1 MTRRL
6 FASFAALALLAV
18 ACSSTPAA
26 TPVAP
31 TDIVAQ
37 SLDALGKAKTL
48 HLRADVTGTIPFD
61 MSSLLGG
68 GTGASPAPGASGPT
82 MDLGG
87 SYIEAT
93 MDIAGK
99 QAQATVAVPPILGL
113 KLDLIQIGDT
123 SYTKVNLMGDTWEK
137 STSTPAP
144 DESADPSP
152 SAGVQQMVDDV
163 KKALSAPG
171 VKVEKL
177 ADEKCGD
184 VDCYHVKM
192 TMPPS
197 ALSGAAGDT
206 LGGLGLGGT
215 PEPGASPLIEGD
227 LVIELWAR
235 KSDMRPV
242 KLVIGTTTAGSTLA
256 ITMVMDKYDEA
267 VTITAPPA
275 DQVTEGGGLQLPS
288 LAP

>member
-6 FASFAALALLAV
+6 IASIVALAIVAV

-26 TPVAP
+26 SPV
-31 TDIVAQ
+31 TDPVEIMAQ
-37 SLDALGKAKTL
+37 SLDALGQAKTV
-48 HLRADVTGTIPFD
+48 HVRADVTGSIPLD
-61 MSSLLGG
+61 LGSLMGGGGLGG
-68 GTGASPAPGASGPT
+68 SPAPGAST
-82 MDLGG
+82 DLGG

-93 MDIAGK
+93 VDIPNK
-99 QAQATVAVPPILGL
+99 QAQMTVAVPPILGL
-113 KLDLIQIGDT
+113 KLDLIQIGET
-123 SYTKVNLMGDTWEK
+123 SYTKINLMGDTWQK

-144 DESADPSP
+144 DASVDPSP
-152 SAGVQQMVDDV
+152 SAGIQQTIDDL
-163 KKALSAPG
+163 KKALSADG
-171 VKVEKL
+171 VTTEKL

-184 VDCYHVKM
+184 TDCYHVKI

-215 PEPGASPLIEGD
+215 PEPGASPLIGGD
-227 LVIELWAR
+227 LVVELWAR

-242 KLVIGTTTAGSTLA
+242 KMVIGTTAEGSTIA
-256 ITMVMDKYDEA
+256 VTMTMDKYDEA
-267 VTITAPPA
+267 VTISAPPA
-275 DQVTEGGGLQLPS
+275 DQVKEGGFQLPS

>member
-6 FASFAALALLAV
+6 LATIGALALLAV

-26 TPVAP
+26 TPVADP
-31 TDIVAQ
+31 AEIVAQ
-37 SLDALGKAKTL
+37 SLDALGKAKTV

-68 GTGASPAPGASGPT
+68 GTGASPAPGASEPT

-87 SYIEAT
+87 SYVEAT
-93 MDIAGK
+93 VDIAGK
-99 QAQATVAVPPILGL
+99 QAQATIAVPPILGL

-123 SYTKVNLMGDTWEK
+123 SYTKINLMGDTWEK

-144 DESADPSP
+144 DESAAPSP
-152 SAGVQQMVDDV
+152 SAGVQQMIDDV
-163 KKALSAPG
+163 KKALSAEG
-171 VKVEKL
+171 VKTEKL

-184 VDCYHVKM
+184 ADCYHVKI
-192 TMPPS
+192 TAPPS

-206 LGGLGLGGT
+206 LGGLGLAS
-215 PEPGASPLIEGD
+215 PEPGASPLIGGD
-227 LVIELWAR
+227 VVVELWAR

-242 KLVIGTTTAGSTLA
+242 KLVIGTTAAGSTLA
-256 ITMVMDKYDEA
+256 VTMVMDKYDET

>member
-6 FASFAALALLAV
+6 LASIAALALLAV

-26 TPVAP
+26 TPVADP
-31 TDIVAQ
+31 ATIIAQ
-37 SLDALGKAKTL
+37 SLDAVGKAKTL

-61 MSSLLGG
+61 MGSLLGG
-68 GTGASPAPGASGPT
+68 GSTSSPAPGASGPT

-87 SYIEAT
+87 SYLDAT
-93 MDIAGK
+93 VDIAGK

-113 KLDLIQIGDT
+113 KAELIQIGDT
-123 SYTKVNLMGDTWEK
+123 MYTRINLMGDTWEK

-144 DESADPSP
+144 DESAAPSP
-152 SAGVQQMVDDV
+152 SAGVDEMIAEV
-163 KKALSAPG
+163 KKALQADG
-171 VKVEKL
+171 VKTEKL

-184 VDCYHVKM
+184 VDCYHVKI

-206 LGGLGLGGT
+206 LGGLGLSS
-215 PEPGASPLIEGD
+215 PEPGASPLIGGD
-227 LVIELWAR
+227 LVVELWVQ
-235 KSDMRPV
+235 KSDMRPA
-242 KLVIGTTTAGSTLA
+242 KLVIGTTTEGSTLA

>member
-6 FASFAALALLAV
+6 IASIAALAIVAV

-26 TPVAP
+26 SPV
-31 TDIVAQ
+31 TDPVEIMAQ
-37 SLDALGKAKTL
+37 SLDALGQAKTV
-48 HLRADVTGTIPFD
+48 HVRADVTGSIPLD
-61 MSSLLGG
+61 LGSLMGGGGLGG
-68 GTGASPAPGASGPT
+68 SPAPGAST
-82 MDLGG
+82 DLGG

-93 MDIAGK
+93 VDIPNK
-99 QAQATVAVPPILGL
+99 QAQMTVAVPPILGL
-113 KLDLIQIGDT
+113 KLDLIQIGET
-123 SYTKVNLMGDTWEK
+123 SYTKINLMGDTWQK

-144 DESADPSP
+144 DASVDPSP
-152 SAGVQQMVDDV
+152 SAGIQQTIDDL
-163 KKALSAPG
+163 KKALSADG
-171 VKVEKL
+171 VTTEKL

-184 VDCYHVKM
+184 TDCYHVKI

-215 PEPGASPLIEGD
+215 PEPGASPLIGGD
-227 LVIELWAR
+227 LVVELWAR

-242 KLVIGTTTAGSTLA
+242 KMVIGTTAEGSTIA
-256 ITMVMDKYDEA
+256 VTMTMDKYDEA
-267 VTITAPPA
+267 VTISAPPA
-275 DQVTEGGGLQLPS
+275 DQVKEGGFQLPS

>member
-6 FASFAALALLAV
+6 IASIAALAIVAV

-26 TPVAP
+26 SPV
-31 TDIVAQ
+31 TDPVEIMTQ
-37 SLDALGKAKTL
+37 SLDALGQAKTV
-48 HLRADVTGTIPFD
+48 HVRADVTGSIPLD
-61 MSSLLGG
+61 LGSLMGGGGLGG
-68 GTGASPAPGASGPT
+68 SPAPGAST
-82 MDLGG
+82 DLGG

-93 MDIAGK
+93 VDIPNK
-99 QAQATVAVPPILGL
+99 QAQMTAAVPPILGL

-123 SYTKVNLMGDTWEK
+123 SYTKINLMGDTWQK

-144 DESADPSP
+144 DASANPSP
-152 SAGVQQMVDDV
+152 SAGIQQTIDDL
-163 KKALSAPG
+163 KKALSAQG
-171 VKVEKL
+171 VTTEKL

-184 VDCYHVKM
+184 VDCYHVKI

-215 PEPGASPLIEGD
+215 PAPGASPLIGGD
-227 LVIELWAR
+227 LVVELWAR

>member
-6 FASFAALALLAV
+6 IASIAALAMVAV

-26 TPVAP
+26 SPVTDP
-31 TDIVAQ
+31 TEIVAQ
-37 SLDALGKAKTL
+37 SLDALGKVKTI
-48 HLRADVTGTIPFD
+48 HVRADVTGSVPMD
-61 MSSLLGG
+61 LGALLGG
-68 GTGASPAPGASGPT
+68 GGLDASPAPGAST
-82 MDLGG
+82 DLGG

-93 MDIAGK
+93 VDIPNK

-113 KLDLIQIGDT
+113 KADLIQIGDT
-123 SYTKVNLMGDTWEK
+123 SYTKINLMGDMWQK
-137 STSTPAP
+137 STSSPAP
-144 DESADPSP
+144 DESVDPSP
-152 SAGVQQMVDDV
+152 SAGVQQTIDDV
-163 KKALSAPG
+163 KKALSAEG
-171 VKVEKL
+171 VTTEKL

-184 VDCYHVKM
+184 TDCYHVKI

-215 PEPGASPLIEGD
+215 PEPGASPLIGGD
-227 LVIELWAR
+227 LTVDMWVR

-242 KLVIGTTTAGSTLA
+242 KMVIGTTAEGSTLA
-256 ITMVMDKYDEA
+256 VTMTMDKYDEA

-275 DQVTEGGGLQLPS
+275 DQVSEDGFQLPS